1 MCADAD
7 LALPTPRLDLPA
19 CLDLKVSDIRTDVF
33 STHEFET
40 RSIFGG

>member
-1 MCADAD
+1 MCASAD
-7 LALPTPRLDLPA
+7 LALPTPRLAPPA
-19 CLDLKVSDIRTDVF
+19 SRNLKVSDIRTDVF